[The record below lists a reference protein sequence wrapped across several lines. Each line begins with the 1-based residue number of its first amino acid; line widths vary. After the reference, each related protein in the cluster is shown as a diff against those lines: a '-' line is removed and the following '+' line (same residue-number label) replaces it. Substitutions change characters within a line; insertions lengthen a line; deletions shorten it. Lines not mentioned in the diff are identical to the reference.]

1 MISISRIF
9 LSPINIIWRPF
20 IIDTFSFQV
29 KRVRERH
36 GEGVAADG
44 MLELL
49 MKFQKFYEKPG
60 DGEKNT
66 YNVDINPEM
75 TKKDVLDAVLKVI
88 KDKCWTLPIWSKNV
102 FTNIR

>member
-1 MISISRIF
+1 
-9 LSPINIIWRPF
+9 
-20 IIDTFSFQV
+20 
-29 KRVRERH
+29 
-36 GEGVAADG
+36 

-49 MKFQKFYEKPG
+49 IKFQKFYEKPG

-88 KDKCWTLPIWSKNV
+88 KDKC
-102 FTNIR
+102 